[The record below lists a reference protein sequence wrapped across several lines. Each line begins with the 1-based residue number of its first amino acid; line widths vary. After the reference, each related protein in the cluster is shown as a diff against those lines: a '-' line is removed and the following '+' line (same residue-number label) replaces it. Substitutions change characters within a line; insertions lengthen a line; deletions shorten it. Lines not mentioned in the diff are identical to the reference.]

1 MINIF
6 HKNNFR
12 VYVFNKMAIILA
24 IFYFV
29 VVLLKFL
36 CYYWGME
43 NRICIGKIVKPV
55 GLKGSVKVIPNT
67 ENTNRFKKLKEV
79 YIENEL
85 CKVKSVSVAGQEKVL
100 ITFENFEN
108 IEKAETLRDKNL
120 YVERENAIELKPG
133 EFFAV
138 DLMGAKIYNQSD
150 EYVGTI
156 TDIENYGANDILT
169 FHNTG
174 TVYTMAVVENLFVSF
189 NVESKKLIVSEKY
202 REVMCEI

>member
-1 MINIF
+1 
-6 HKNNFR
+6 
-12 VYVFNKMAIILA
+12 
-24 IFYFV
+24 
-29 VVLLKFL
+29 
-36 CYYWGME
+36 ME
-43 NRICIGKIVKPV
+43 NKICIGKIVKPV

-67 ENTNRFKKLKEV
+67 ENANRFKKLKEV
-79 YIENEL
+79 FIENEL

-100 ITFENFEN
+100 ITFENFES
-108 IEKAETLRDKNL
+108 IEKAEALRDKNL

-138 DLMGAKIYNQSD
+138 DLMGAKIYNESD

-156 TDIENYGANDILT
+156 TDIENYGASDILT

-174 TVYTMAVVENLFVSF
+174 TIYTMAVVEDLFVSF